1 MIQVSDL
8 SKTYQLGKV
17 PVNAIADITFRINIG
32 EFVAIMGSSGS
43 GKSTLLNLLGCLDQ
57 PSSGKY
63 FLENS
68 DISSMKPDQLADIR
82 NKRIGFVFQNFN
94 LLPRASALE
103 NVELPLIYGRVK
115 NSRAVAL
122 ETLKRVGLYERSKHR
137 PNELSGGER
146 QRVAIARAIVNNPA
160 IVLADEPTGNLDSQ
174 TGNDIID
181 IFSRLNL
188 EGSTIII
195 VTHEKDIAARTNRVI
210 EMRDGRINRDLS
222 VMERNS

>member
-122 ETLKRVGLYERSKHR
+122 ESLKRVGLYERSKHR

-174 TGNDIID
+174 TGSDIID

>member
-122 ETLKRVGLYERSKHR
+122 ESLKRVGLYERSKHR

>member
-8 SKTYQLGKV
+8 SKTYQLGKM
-17 PVNAIADITFRINIG
+17 PVNAIANITFRINMG
-32 EFVAIMGSSGS
+32 EFVAIRGSSGS

-122 ETLKRVGLYERSKHR
+122 ESLKRVGLYERSKHR

-174 TGNDIID
+174 TGNDIIN

>member
-17 PVNAIADITFRINIG
+17 PVNAIVNITFRIDIG
-32 EFVAIMGSSGS
+32 EFAAVMGSSGS

-63 FLENS
+63 LLENS
-68 DISSMKPDQLADIR
+68 DISSMKPDQLAVIR

-115 NSRAVAL
+115 NSREIAL
-122 ETLKRVGLYERSKHR
+122 ESLKRIGLFERSKHR

-160 IVLADEPTGNLDSQ
+160 IVLADEPTGNLDSR
-174 TGNDIID
+174 TGNDIMD
-181 IFSRLNL
+181 IFSRLND
-188 EGSTIII
+188 EGTTIII
-195 VTHEKDIAARTNRVI
+195 VTHEKDIAAKTNRII
-210 EMRDGRINRDLS
+210 EMMDGRIDRDTS
-222 VMERNS
+222 AMELNI

>member
-17 PVNAIADITFRINIG
+17 PVNAIVNITFRIDIG
-32 EFVAIMGSSGS
+32 EFAAVMGSSGS

-63 FLENS
+63 LLENS
-68 DISSMKPDQLADIR
+68 DISSMKPDQLAVIR

-115 NSRAVAL
+115 NSRDIAL
-122 ETLKRVGLYERSKHR
+122 ESLKRVGLFKRAKHR

-160 IVLADEPTGNLDSQ
+160 IVLADESTGNLDSR
-174 TGNDIID
+174 TGNDIMD
-181 IFSRLNL
+181 IFSRLND
-188 EGSTIII
+188 EGTTMRSTFC
-195 VTHEKDIAARTNRVI
+195 
-210 EMRDGRINRDLS
+210 
-222 VMERNS
+222 

>member
-17 PVNAIADITFRINIG
+17 PVNAIVNITFRIDIG
-32 EFVAIMGSSGS
+32 EFAAVMGSSGS

-63 FLENS
+63 LLENS
-68 DISSMKPDQLADIR
+68 DISSMKPDQLAVIR

-122 ETLKRVGLYERSKHR
+122 ESLKRVGLYERSKHR

>member
-122 ETLKRVGLYERSKHR
+122 ESLKRVGLYERSKHR

-181 IFSRLNL
+181 IFSKLNL